1 MSNTLNGNFKRL
13 AETLAISNNVV
24 LLVAVCFSSQE
35 TIFNRASVYEN
46 RCVMIKKKNVF
57 GRAYVNL
64 TGFQAPKV

>member
-46 RCVMIKKKNVF
+46 RFVMMKKKKTF
-57 GRAYVNL
+57 LGGL
-64 TGFQAPKV
+64 T

>member
-1 MSNTLNGNFKRL
+1 MEILSAWRKHWP
-13 AETLAISNNVV
+13 SNN
-24 LLVAVCFSSQE
+24 SQE
-35 TIFNRASVYEN
+35 TIFNRTSVYEN